1 MNRDD
6 IIRLALDVI
15 CEPIWFDW
23 KNPTCRDSLLRF
35 IQEQVRSSGAD
46 EREACA
52 KVCEECAKVCEA
64 ERERLFWGHNV
75 QAVSADKL
83 AAAIRARVD
92 K

>member
-1 MNRDD
+1 MSCLHGNHEDD
-6 IIRLALDVI
+6 CDI
-15 CEPIWFDW
+15 CAEVGAAW
-23 KNPTCRDSLLRF
+23 N
-35 IQEQVRSSGAD
+35 SGYASGVKA
-46 EREACA
+46 EREA
-52 KVCEECAKVCEA
+52 CAKVCEA